1 MNINKNQLLVE
12 LARKG
17 WNLIDLADNTGIAY
31 VTLTKAMSRKT
42 LSLKNL
48 GKIAR
53 ALDID
58 VEELV
63 IFED

>member
-1 MNINKNQLLVE
+1 MKVNKNQLLIE

-17 WNLIDLADNTGIAY
+17 WNLIDLADKTGIAY

-42 LSLKNL
+42 LSLKSL

-53 ALDID
+53 ALNID